1 MGHISDISWQFRSCC
16 PFRHSPKYVE
26 ITDGHSILCTFTACH
41 VSSQFCLL
49 VAAIFVHT
57 AMYSMADRSLSPGRR
72 DRRNLISSQRRPADV
87 KHRFMHIYLHRNF
100 WLEEQLFIDVNELKM
115 VSINNGNWHGAAKY
129 TQTKDGKWQ
138 WTILSNVD
146 ADIYRMTEVTFV
158 RVKNSNTYLNVNSDP
173 DYSQLLIEQPWSRWI
188 QWLPLYRSMVV
199 LSNRRWD
206 LHHLNNV

>member
-1 MGHISDISWQFRSCC
+1 
-16 PFRHSPKYVE
+16 
-26 ITDGHSILCTFTACH
+26 
-41 VSSQFCLL
+41 
-49 VAAIFVHT
+49 
-57 AMYSMADRSLSPGRR
+57 
-72 DRRNLISSQRRPADV
+72 
-87 KHRFMHIYLHRNF
+87 MHIYLHRNF

-173 DYSQLLIEQPWSRWI
+173 DYSQLLIEQP
-188 QWLPLYRSMVV
+188 
-199 LSNRRWD
+199 
-206 LHHLNNV
+206 